1 MVSNWKS
8 HPLLLIV
15 LHFFYAWYKAKDQ
28 KHKWGHI
35 AKWHETPSVTLE
47 REWATLLYSGF
58 VGGGGPDCP
67 HLQLRRGMGRGFHRT
82 IGFPS
87 SLFKKFWALRDGIL
101 VVRKVGIAKLSVDVD
116 AMEVVSIACSCHVP
130 NFFFFFDN

>member
-1 MVSNWKS
+1 M
-8 HPLLLIV
+8 
-15 LHFFYAWYKAKDQ
+15 
-28 KHKWGHI
+28 
-35 AKWHETPSVTLE
+35 
-47 REWATLLYSGF
+47 
-58 VGGGGPDCP
+58 GGGGPDCP

-101 VVRKVGIAKLSVDVD
+101 IVRKEGIAKLLVDVD

-130 NFFFFFDN
+130 NFFFFFYNLKKKVFVTFFFRKTL

>member
-1 MVSNWKS
+1 MHDIKQKIKS
-8 HPLLLIV
+8 TNGAIYSEV
-15 LHFFYAWYKAKDQ
+15 ARM
-28 KHKWGHI
+28 
-35 AKWHETPSVTLE
+35 TPSVTLE

-67 HLQLRRGMGRGFHRT
+67 HLQLRRGMGQGFHRT

-101 VVRKVGIAKLSVDVD
+101 IVRKEGIAKLLVDVD

-130 NFFFFFDN
+130 NFFFFFLIIKKKVFLTFF